1 MTRNNSS
8 KINHMVLNM
17 PHGAVI
23 TSEWLHN
30 HGVSSKLAWWYVQSN
45 WLEKI
50 SDKAY
55 KNPHDNI
62 TWVGIVNALQEQ
74 LKKPVHISGKSAL
87 ALTGK
92 SHYLPMGNQVYIEM
106 SVEDNKSSLPMWL
119 YSDYISKN
127 KITIHK
133 NQLIVSEFYKDYL
146 INKEFDGLNI
156 LLSCAEL
163 AILEVLQLIPKK
175 QDFVEA
181 AQLMESLPYLRVNKV
196 QHLLEQCNSIK
207 AKRLFLYLATKY
219 QHTWL
224 KKLDITKINLG
235 SGKRVIIQGGYFDK
249 EFQISVPI
257 MDGE

>member
-1 MTRNNSS
+1 MTKNNCS
-8 KINHMVLNM
+8 KIKHIVLNM

-30 HGVSSKLAWWYVQSN
+30 HGISSKLIWWYVQSN

-62 TWVGIVNALQEQ
+62 TWVGVVNALQEQ
-74 LKKPVHISGKSAL
+74 LKKPVHVSGKSAL

-92 SHYLPMGNQVYIEM
+92 SHYLSMGEQVYIEI
-106 SVEDNKSSLPMWL
+106 SVEGKSSLPMWI

-133 NQLIVSEFYKDYL
+133 NQLISSEFYKDYL

-156 LLSCAEL
+156 LLSGAEL
-163 AILEVLQLIPKK
+163 AILEILRLVPKK
-175 QDFVEA
+175 QDFMEA
-181 AQLMESLPYLRVNKV
+181 AQLMESLPYLRANKV
-196 QHLLEQCNSIK
+196 QHLLEHCNSIK
-207 AKRLFLYLATKY
+207 TKRLFLYLATKY
-219 QHTWL
+219 RHTWL

-235 SGKRVIIQGGYFDK
+235 SGKIVITPGGYLDK
-249 EFQISVPI
+249 EFQISIPI
-257 MDGE
+257 MNGE